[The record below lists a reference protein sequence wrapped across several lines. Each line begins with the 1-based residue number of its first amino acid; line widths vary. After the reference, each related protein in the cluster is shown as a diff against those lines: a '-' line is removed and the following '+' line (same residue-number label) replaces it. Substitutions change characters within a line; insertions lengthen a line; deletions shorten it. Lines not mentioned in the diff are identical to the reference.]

1 MPPWALNIPG
11 LLGLLAAGLVL
22 GIGIMVAW
30 TATVLARPPRRTYAS
45 SLAKGLPGDPSELR
59 EGPRAFDSWTLDR
72 SGVTLQTWQI
82 AGDDPS
88 GPLIVLTHGWGSSRI
103 GALTRLGPLL
113 PRASAVVAWDMR
125 GHGESGGCCTH
136 GVHEVDDLLALIDRV
151 GGDRPIVL
159 MGWSLGAGV
168 SIAAA
173 SRLPRVVGVIAE
185 CPYRLVRTP
194 AINMM
199 IAMGMPW
206 RLNLGPALRLLGL
219 IQRCPGLGR
228 GQGPFDRAADASR
241 LTCPVLVLHGTA
253 DPISPLD
260 DGRAVASAAPR
271 GRLVEI
277 TDGGHSGMWVDPATA
292 PACEEAVATF
302 LDGLRRDA

>member
-11 LLGLLAAGLVL
+11 LLGLLAAGWLL
-22 GIGIMVAW
+22 GLGLMVAW
-30 TATVLARPPRRTYAS
+30 TAVVLARPPRRTYAS
-45 SLAKGLPGDPSELR
+45 SLAKGLPGDPGELR
-59 EGPRAFDSWTLDR
+59 ERPRAFDSWTLDR
-72 SGVTLQTWQI
+72 PGVALQAWQI
-82 AGDDPS
+82 AGDDAA

-113 PRASAVVAWDMR
+113 PRASAVIAWDMR

-151 GGDRPIVL
+151 RGERPIVL

-173 SRLPRVVGVIAE
+173 SRIPGVVGVIAE
-185 CPYRLVRTP
+185 CPYRLIRTP
-194 AINMM
+194 ARNMM
-199 IAMGMPW
+199 VSMGMPW
-206 RLNLGPALRLLGL
+206 RLNLGLALRLLGL

-241 LTCPVLVLHGTA
+241 VPCPLLVLHGTA
-253 DPISPLD
+253 DPISPFE
-260 DGRAVASAAPR
+260 DGQAIAAAAPN
-271 GRLVEI
+271 GRFAEI
-277 TDGGHSGMWVDPATA
+277 AGGGHSGMWVDPATA

-302 LDGLRRDA
+302 LDGLRRGT